1 MSPMVKRV
9 GAALAAKELYE
20 RFQEK
25 RRPKQSFAQRNSGKL
40 ALLAIG
46 GGAFFLY
53 RTGKLGPLIKQ
64 AKAMTTRVPEAGSGV
79 SDLTGTPQRVL
90 RVDEPEG
97 APTHSEPS
105 T

>member
-1 MSPMVKRV
+1 MSPMIKRV
-9 GAALAAKELYE
+9 GVALAAKELYE

-25 RRPKQSFAQRNSGKL
+25 RQPKQNFAQRNAGKL

-53 RTGKLGPLIKQ
+53 KNGKLGLLINQ
-64 AKAMTTRVPEAGSGV
+64 ARVVTKRLPGAGSGV
-79 SDLTGTPQRVL
+79 SDLTGTPQTVL
-90 RVDEPEG
+90 RVDEPE
-97 APTHSEPS
+97 AAATVSKPT

>member
-1 MSPMVKRV
+1 MSPMIKRIGV
-9 GAALAAKELYE
+9 ALAAKEQYE

-25 RRPKQSFAQRNSGKL
+25 RQPKQSFAQRNAGKL

-53 RTGKLGPLIKQ
+53 KKGKLSLLINQGKVVT
-64 AKAMTTRVPEAGSGV
+64 KRLPGAGSDV
-79 SDLTGTPQRVL
+79 SDLTGTPQTVL
-90 RVDEPEG
+90 RVDEPEAATTG
-97 APTHSEPS
+97 AHPT